1 MSTAETA
8 TTPGESSGTDEPTR
22 AEYCVI
28 SCADI
33 FAGAGEIM
41 ASPMAPTPL
50 LGARLARLTTEPDLL
65 ITDGGTTPLAIA
77 GVMGGATSEV
87 DDTTTDVLVEA
98 AHFGSACVELVDR
111 FAVGS
116 HRKGKVF

>member
-65 ITDGGTTPLAIA
+65 ITDGPPPVFGAIA
-77 GVMGGATSEV
+77 ARYDLMNDAMSGACHRPSRGI
-87 DDTTTDVLVEA
+87 TT
-98 AHFGSACVELVDR
+98 
-111 FAVGS
+111 
-116 HRKGKVF
+116 